1 MINHLALARQYVP
14 GKIDVDLLYFQ
25 AVEKKGYLDGIL
37 DRSPSA
43 WRPFIG
49 GRIEVHELAC
59 DHEGVLDPVPA
70 AQIGKTLR
78 QCFSMPKLQRAPMA
92 SSLIPSEE
100 GEISVA

>member
-25 AVEKKGYLDGIL
+25 AMEKKGDLDGIL

-43 WRPFIG
+43 WRRFIG

-59 DHEGVLDPVPA
+59 HHEGVLDAVPA
-70 AQIGKTLR
+70 AQIGNTLR
-78 QCFSMPKLQRAPMA
+78 QRFSMPRLQRAPMA
-92 SSLIPSEE
+92 SPLIRNET
-100 GEISVA
+100 GEMSVA